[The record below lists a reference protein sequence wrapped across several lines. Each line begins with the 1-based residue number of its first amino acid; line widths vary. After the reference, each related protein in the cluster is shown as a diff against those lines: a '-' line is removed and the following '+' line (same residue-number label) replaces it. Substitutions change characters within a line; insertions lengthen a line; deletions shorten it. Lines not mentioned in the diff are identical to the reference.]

1 MPTITFGTSGW
12 RAFIADDFTYD
23 NVRIAVQ
30 AIAEHL
36 KASQHAKKG
45 VLVSYDPRFLGRRFA
60 QIACEVL
67 AGNGIKSYLTD
78 RDTPTP
84 VVAWEQIRRKLDG
97 AINFTASH
105 NPPEYGGLKFNPHWG
120 GPATKKITHDI
131 EARAAKAEAR
141 SKRPAGMAGAVK
153 SIGFR
158 EAEKKGFVT
167 RIDPMQAYL
176 KAISKIVDLKAIKK
190 AKLKVVVDGMNG
202 AGRGYADEVLRR
214 AGAQVIAMNMNAD
227 PLFGGGSP
235 EPAEGHIDDMVAMVQ
250 RSRSHL
256 GLGTDGDADRFGIV
270 DSDGTFIPPNLVLAL
285 LVQHLH
291 KTRPHWKGAV
301 LRSVVSSH
309 FIDAV
314 AKHYGRQ
321 VVEVPVGF
329 KWIGEYMQSHD
340 ILVGGEESGGLTVHR
355 HVPEKD
361 GPLACLLMAELRAVE
376 GKPFKAIL
384 ADLYKKVG
392 LFVVGRANFR
402 LSEARKAAL
411 VKQLAKGAPD
421 SVAGSKVVQHITLD
435 GHKFV
440 LADGSWLGIRFSGTE
455 PVVRLYLEAN
465 SAKRLAQIKLAGA
478 KLIQG

>member
-12 RAFIADDFTYD
+12 RAFLADEFTYN
-23 NVRIAVQ
+23 NVRIATQ

-36 KASQHAKKG
+36 KASRHAKKG

-105 NPPEYGGLKFNPHWG
+105 NPPEYGGLKFNPYWG
-120 GPATKKITHDI
+120 GPATKDITKDI
-131 EARAAKAEAR
+131 EKKAAAAEAKALKGGIA
-141 SKRPAGMAGAVK
+141 AGVK
-153 SIGFR
+153 SLSFKD
-158 EAEKKGFVT
+158 ACKKGFVT
-167 RIDPMQAYL
+167 DIAPMAGYL
-176 KAISKIVDLKAIKK
+176 KAVSKIVNLRAIKK
-190 AKLKVVVDGMNG
+190 AKLKVVVDGKHG

-235 EPAEGHIDDMVAMVQ
+235 EPAEGHIDEMVRMVQ
-250 RSRSHL
+250 RSKSHL
-256 GLGTDGDADRFGIV
+256 GVGMDGDADRFGIV

-285 LVQHLH
+285 LVHHLH
-291 KTRPHWKGAV
+291 RTRPHWKGAV
-301 LRSVVSSH
+301 IRSVVSSH

-314 AKHYGRQ
+314 AKLHGREL
-321 VVEVPVGF
+321 VEVPVGF
-329 KWIGEYMQSHD
+329 KWIGEYMQKKD

-361 GPLACLLMAELRAVE
+361 GPLACLLMAEMRAVE
-376 GKPFKAIL
+376 GRPFKAVL
-384 ADLYKKVG
+384 ADLYKQVG

-411 VKQLAKGAPD
+411 VKQLAAGAPA
-421 SVAGSKVVQHITLD
+421 SIAGSRVAKHITLD

-440 LADGSWLGIRFSGTE
+440 LEDGAWLGIRFSGTE

-465 SAKRLAQIKLAGA
+465 SDKRLKQLREAGA
-478 KLIQG
+478 KLIEG